1 MDQNDIKNLP
11 RNTQIMLGAAVLA
24 FIFTF
29 LPFDG
34 VHSHGFG
41 VDRNAWHGF
50 TGVVGCLF
58 VLATLLV
65 LLMQTFAADSLP
77 EIPASWNVVALAL
90 SGLATIF
97 FILRWIV
104 LPSETA
110 FGITI
115 SDSLQWG
122 GYLEILLCIV
132 VTAFAFMRLRESGEA
147 LPWDTRGSAATPP
160 PAA

>member
-1 MDQNDIKNLP
+1 MTERDLRQLP
-11 RNTQIMLGAAVLA
+11 RNTQIMLGAAILA
-24 FIFTF
+24 FVFTF

-50 TGVVGCLF
+50 TGVVGCLL
-58 VLATLLV
+58 VLATLVV
-65 LLMQTFAADSLP
+65 LLGQTFAAESLP
-77 EIPASWNVVALAL
+77 EIPASWNVVAVAL
-90 SGLATIF
+90 SGLAVIF
-97 FILRWIV
+97 FILRWLV

-122 GYLEILLCIV
+122 GYIEILLCIV
-132 VTAFAFMRLRESGEA
+132 VTAFALMRLRESGDAMPWAPRGEA
-147 LPWDTRGSAATPP
+147 APQP